1 MSRVLKGGGVG
12 QRTYEGS
19 PLPHLQPVSCCKPV
33 KTSAVSEEKCVY
45 VCVRLCACLLVN
57 VRELVEVGGR
67 AGSVWHSPPHCT
79 SNALSPLGICQC
91 TTQRLVLTLPLFCSL
106 HFDSIVQLKKKKS
119 ESESISET
127 MSLFCLFM
135 SSKFDSLH
143 DRCLCFVCFF
153 AIEPNPKTLNII
165 KILLYKNESKR
176 ISHDQKT
183 SSLNVRKVIFNIQCY
198 LNFYLLDSK
207 KNVVATFKGVT
218 HDLTAWSQS

>member
-1 MSRVLKGGGVG
+1 MCVCACVHVCQSMSGSLWRLGGGLALCG
-12 QRTYEGS
+12 THRPIAHQTPC
-19 PLPHLQPVSCCKPV
+19 PLWGFVSAQH
-33 KTSAVSEEKCVY
+33 SG
-45 VCVRLCACLLVN
+45 LCLRCLF
-57 VRELVEVGGR
+57 
-67 AGSVWHSPPHCT
+67 SVHCT
-79 SNALSPLGICQC
+79 L
-91 TTQRLVLTLPLFCSL
+91 TQLFSL
-106 HFDSIVQLKKKKS
+106 RKKKS